1 MRMRLIE
8 TMTRLWKRLG
18 SGISLIEMA
27 VVLGLLVGIAM
38 VMLIMVVGRSE
49 RQEQIYEERQQQVLQ
64 ASGLDMEEHAR
75 DRLSDL
81 INDNLMSMD
90 RDDLAEA
97 LGYEDF
103 LGVARL
109 ENGEEPLTPDLREQI
124 ADVYDVSED
133 WFVEGLPE
141 PGQGSR

>member
-1 MRMRLIE
+1 MR
-8 TMTRLWKRLG
+8 KRPG

-38 VMLIMVVGRSE
+38 VMLIVMVGRSE

-90 RDDLAEA
+90 RTIWPRPWAMRISWEWPA
-97 LGYEDF
+97 
-103 LGVARL
+103 
-109 ENGEEPLTPDLREQI
+109 
-124 ADVYDVSED
+124 
-133 WFVEGLPE
+133 
-141 PGQGSR
+141 SRTGKIR

>member
-8 TMTRLWKRLG
+8 AMTRLRERPG

-97 LGYEDF
+97 LG
-103 LGVARL
+103 L
-109 ENGEEPLTPDLREQI
+109 
-124 ADVYDVSED
+124 
-133 WFVEGLPE
+133 
-141 PGQGSR
+141 